1 MVATGENSSFLQT
14 IEAGTASIVGRYID
28 CDAHRRSKEQEVR
41 PLERTA
47 WVSMN
52 RS

>member
-1 MVATGENSSFLQT
+1 MEATGENSSFLQT
-14 IEAGTASIVGRYID
+14 IEAGTGSIIGRYID
-28 CDAHRRSKEQEVR
+28 RDAHGRSKEQEVR
-41 PLERTA
+41 PIERTA